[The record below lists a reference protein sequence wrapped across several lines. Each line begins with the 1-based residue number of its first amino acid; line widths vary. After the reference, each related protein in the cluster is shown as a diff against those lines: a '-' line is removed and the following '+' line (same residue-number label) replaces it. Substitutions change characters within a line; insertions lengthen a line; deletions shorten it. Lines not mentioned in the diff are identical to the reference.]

1 MRSQP
6 LVSVIMNCYNG
17 ARYLKEAIQSVY
29 NQDYS
34 DFEIIFWDNNSND
47 ESAKIALDF
56 DSRVKYF
63 FNTTTT
69 NLGSAR
75 NAAMN
80 KAKGD
85 YISFLDTD
93 DTYVQNKFEIQTSL
107 MSELN
112 LIMSYGGIRFF
123 KDDKTIWTRNTKNIT
138 GYLIENLLQDYE
150 IHMNT
155 VMINRQLMINNNYQ
169 FNSNLKYSPDYNL
182 FMKIALCNKLGV
194 INKVIGNSRAH
205 EESLTRQLL
214 HTVPKEHIFTLKEI
228 AGQDPTITTKYKK
241 NYDYSIKK
249 AKYYEAIAYI
259 SENKYREARKLL
271 RNIIFADKKYLIL
284 YLILF
289 LPLKSPRILT
299 ILKR

>member
-1 MRSQP
+1 MRSEP

-34 DFEIIFWDNNSND
+34 NFEIIFWDNNSND

-75 NAAMN
+75 NAAMK
-80 KAKGD
+80 KATGD

-107 MSELN
+107 MSDLN
-112 LIMSYGGIRFF
+112 LMMSYGGIRFF
-123 KDDKTIWTRNTKNIT
+123 KDDKTIWTRNTKNTT
-138 GYLIENLLQDYE
+138 GYLIKNLLQDYE

-155 VMINRQLMINNNYQ
+155 VMINRQLIISNN
-169 FNSNLKYSPDYNL
+169 
-182 FMKIALCNKLGV
+182 C
-194 INKVIGNSRAH
+194 
-205 EESLTRQLL
+205 
-214 HTVPKEHIFTLKEI
+214 
-228 AGQDPTITTKYKK
+228 
-241 NYDYSIKK
+241 
-249 AKYYEAIAYI
+249 
-259 SENKYREARKLL
+259 
-271 RNIIFADKKYLIL
+271 
-284 YLILF
+284 
-289 LPLKSPRILT
+289 
-299 ILKR
+299 